1 MYQYQDQ
8 KEMRRALNGKMIIM
22 LVGIMLV
29 VTALT
34 SSLSYG
40 MRCWSMAGMADGGDK
55 DILEALKQ
63 IGITSGTLRI
73 CSVIYYLQAVIEVF
87 VGVFCARLSNRLDKN
102 ALLWKMAWV
111 ILVVE
116 VAAGV
121 ALTLLHMTRAIMIV
135 SNLLLPGFLLWA
147 VNSLRKVA
155 KNHPDRIYA
164 VEPNN
169 RNKGKEKEKEKE
181 KGKAKA
187 SVQPAK
193 AGQKK
198 SLMEH
203 ATQVTPAD
211 ITPLEL
217 TRELEKAGES
227 AGADPETAAEDTVA
241 EENEQEEET
250 SEKTEE

>member
-8 KEMRRALNGKMIIM
+8 KEMRRALNSKMIIM

-73 CSVIYYLQAVIEVF
+73 CSVIYYLQAVIEVL
-87 VGVFCARLSNRLDKN
+87 VGVFCTRLSNRLDKN

-121 ALTLLHMTRAIMIV
+121 ALTLLHMTSAIMIV

-169 RNKGKEKEKEKE
+169 RNKGKGKE
-181 KGKAKA
+181 KGKAKAKA

-217 TRELEKAGES
+217 TRELEKVGES

>member
-8 KEMRRALNGKMIIM
+8 KEMRRALNSKMIIM

-121 ALTLLHMTRAIMIV
+121 ALTLLHMTSAIMIV

-155 KNHPDRIYA
+155 TNHPDRSYG

-169 RNKGKEKEKEKE
+169 RKKGKGKQ

>member
-40 MRCWSMAGMADGGDK
+40 VRCWSMAGMADKGDK

-73 CSVIYYLQAVIEVF
+73 CSVVYYIQAIIEVF
-87 VGVFCARLSNRLDKN
+87 VGVFCVRLNNRLDKIMI
-102 ALLWKMAWV
+102 LWKMTWT
-111 ILVVE
+111 ILGVE
-116 VAAGV
+116 VLAGI
-121 ALTLLHMTRAIMIV
+121 ALTLLHMTSPFMII
-135 SNLLLPGFLLWA
+135 SNLLLPAFLLWA
-147 VNSLRKVA
+147 VSGLKKVA

-169 RNKGKEKEKEKE
+169 RNKKNGNRS
-181 KGKAKA
+181 G
-187 SVQPAK
+187 QPAK
-193 AGQKK
+193 PAPKK
-198 SLMEH
+198 SLMDH
-203 ATQVTPAD
+203 ATVRVTPEDVMPPVKEAVSEEAEEQETQNQTEEAD
-211 ITPLEL
+211 V
-217 TRELEKAGES
+217 LEK
-227 AGADPETAAEDTVA
+227 
-241 EENEQEEET
+241 ET
-250 SEKTEE
+250 SGEAVQDNENQEKE

>member
-22 LVGIMLV
+22 LVGIMLT

-121 ALTLLHMTRAIMIV
+121 ALTLLHMTSAIMIV

-169 RNKGKEKEKEKE
+169 RNKGKGKE

>member
-8 KEMRRALNGKMIIM
+8 KEMRRALNSKMIIM

-63 IGITSGTLRI
+63 IGITSGTLRT

-121 ALTLLHMTRAIMIV
+121 ALTLLHMTSAIMIV

-169 RNKGKEKEKEKE
+169 RNKGKEKE

>member
-8 KEMRRALNGKMIIM
+8 KEMRRALNSKMIIM

-121 ALTLLHMTRAIMIV
+121 ALTLLHMTSAIMIV

-169 RNKGKEKEKEKE
+169 RNKGKGKE

-250 SEKTEE
+250 SAKTEE

>member
-8 KEMRRALNGKMIIM
+8 KEMRRALNSKMIIM

-73 CSVIYYLQAVIEVF
+73 CSVIYYLQAVIEVL

-121 ALTLLHMTRAIMIV
+121 ALTLLHMTSAIMIV

-169 RNKGKEKEKEKE
+169 RNKGKGKE
-181 KGKAKA
+181 KGKAKAKA

-241 EENEQEEET
+241 EENEQEEDT

>member
-8 KEMRRALNGKMIIM
+8 KEMRRALNSKMIIM

-102 ALLWKMAWV
+102 ALLWKMAGV

-121 ALTLLHMTRAIMIV
+121 ALTLLHMTSAIMIV

-169 RNKGKEKEKEKE
+169 RNKEKGKE

-250 SEKTEE
+250 LEKTEE

>member
-8 KEMRRALNGKMIIM
+8 KEMRRALNSKMIIM

-121 ALTLLHMTRAIMIV
+121 ALTLLHMTSAIMIV

-169 RNKGKEKEKEKE
+169 RNKGKEKEKGTSDEFQRENRRSKTERNRRKKLCQYQRRTGEKRFC
-181 KGKAKA
+181 A
-187 SVQPAK
+187 
-193 AGQKK
+193 
-198 SLMEH
+198 EH
-203 ATQVTPAD
+203 
-211 ITPLEL
+211 
-217 TRELEKAGES
+217 
-227 AGADPETAAEDTVA
+227 GADRQTLYPHLR
-241 EENEQEEET
+241 
-250 SEKTEE
+250 

>member
-1 MYQYQDQ
+1 
-8 KEMRRALNGKMIIM
+8 
-22 LVGIMLV
+22 
-29 VTALT
+29 
-34 SSLSYG
+34 
-40 MRCWSMAGMADGGDK
+40 MADGGDK

-121 ALTLLHMTRAIMIV
+121 ALTLLHMTSAIV

-169 RNKGKEKEKEKE
+169 RNKGKGKE

>member
-8 KEMRRALNGKMIIM
+8 KEMRRALNSKMIIM

-73 CSVIYYLQAVIEVF
+73 CSVIYYMQAVIEVF

-121 ALTLLHMTRAIMIV
+121 ALTLLHMTSAIMIV

-169 RNKGKEKEKEKE
+169 RNKGKEKE

-250 SEKTEE
+250 LEKTEE

>member
-8 KEMRRALNGKMIIM
+8 KEMRRALNSKMIIM

-73 CSVIYYLQAVIEVF
+73 CSVIYYLQAVIEVL

-121 ALTLLHMTRAIMIV
+121 ALTLLHMTSAIMIV

-155 KNHPDRIYA
+155 KNHPGRIYA

-169 RNKGKEKEKEKE
+169 RNKGKGKE
-181 KGKAKA
+181 KGKA

>member
-1 MYQYQDQ
+1 
-8 KEMRRALNGKMIIM
+8 
-22 LVGIMLV
+22 
-29 VTALT
+29 
-34 SSLSYG
+34 
-40 MRCWSMAGMADGGDK
+40 
-55 DILEALKQ
+55 
-63 IGITSGTLRI
+63 
-73 CSVIYYLQAVIEVF
+73 
-87 VGVFCARLSNRLDKN
+87 
-102 ALLWKMAWV
+102 MAWV

-121 ALTLLHMTRAIMIV
+121 ALTLLHMTSAIMIV

-169 RNKGKEKEKEKE
+169 RNKGKEKE

-227 AGADPETAAEDTVA
+227 AGADPETAAKDTVA

>member
-8 KEMRRALNGKMIIM
+8 KEMRRALNSKMIIM

-73 CSVIYYLQAVIEVF
+73 CSVIYYMQAVIEVF

-121 ALTLLHMTRAIMIV
+121 ALTLLHMTSAIMIV

-169 RNKGKEKEKEKE
+169 RNKGKEKEK
-181 KGKAKA
+181 GKVKT

-250 SEKTEE
+250 LEKTEE

>member
-8 KEMRRALNGKMIIM
+8 KEMRRALNSKMIIM

-121 ALTLLHMTRAIMIV
+121 ALTLLHMTSAIMIV

-169 RNKGKEKEKEKE
+169 RNKGKGKE

-227 AGADPETAAEDTVA
+227 VGADPETAAEDTVA

>member
-121 ALTLLHMTRAIMIV
+121 ALTLLHMTSAIMIV

-169 RNKGKEKEKEKE
+169 RNKGKEKE

-227 AGADPETAAEDTVA
+227 AGADLETAAEDTVA

>member
-121 ALTLLHMTRAIMIV
+121 ALTLLHMTSAIMIV

-169 RNKGKEKEKEKE
+169 RNKGKGKE

-250 SEKTEE
+250 SEKTEK

>member
-8 KEMRRALNGKMIIM
+8 KEMRRALNSKMIIM

-121 ALTLLHMTRAIMIV
+121 ALTLLHMTSAIMIV

-169 RNKGKEKEKEKE
+169 RNKGKEKE

-227 AGADPETAAEDTVA
+227 VGTDPETAAEDTVA

>member
-8 KEMRRALNGKMIIM
+8 KEMRRALNSKMIIM

-121 ALTLLHMTRAIMIV
+121 ALTLLHMTSAIMIV

-169 RNKGKEKEKEKE
+169 RNKGKEKEK
-181 KGKAKA
+181 GKAKA

-203 ATQVTPAD
+203 ATQVTPSD

-250 SEKTEE
+250 SERTEE

>member
-8 KEMRRALNGKMIIM
+8 KEMRRALNSKMIIM

-121 ALTLLHMTRAIMIV
+121 ALTLLHMTSAIMIV

-155 KNHPDRIYA
+155 KNNPDRIYA

-169 RNKGKEKEKEKE
+169 RNKGKEKE

>member
-73 CSVIYYLQAVIEVF
+73 CSVIYYLQAVLEVF

-121 ALTLLHMTRAIMIV
+121 ALTLLHMTSAIMIV

-169 RNKGKEKEKEKE
+169 RNKGKEKEKE

-227 AGADPETAAEDTVA
+227 AGADPETAAKDTVA

>member
-63 IGITSGTLRI
+63 IAITSGTLRI

-121 ALTLLHMTRAIMIV
+121 ALTLLHMTSAIMIV

-169 RNKGKEKEKEKE
+169 RNKGKEKEKE

>member
-8 KEMRRALNGKMIIM
+8 KEMRRALNSKMIIM

-121 ALTLLHMTRAIMIV
+121 ALTLLHMTSAIMIV

-147 VNSLRKVA
+147 VNIRIVSMRWNRITGTREKRK
-155 KNHPDRIYA
+155 K
-164 VEPNN
+164 
-169 RNKGKEKEKEKE
+169 KEK
-181 KGKAKA
+181 
-187 SVQPAK
+187 
-193 AGQKK
+193 QKLPYSRQK
-198 SLMEH
+198 
-203 ATQVTPAD
+203 QV
-211 ITPLEL
+211 
-217 TRELEKAGES
+217 RKK
-227 AGADPETAAEDTVA
+227 V
-241 EENEQEEET
+241 
-250 SEKTEE
+250 

>member
-8 KEMRRALNGKMIIM
+8 KEMRRALNSKMIIM

-102 ALLWKMAWV
+102 ALLWKMAGV

-121 ALTLLHMTRAIMIV
+121 ALTLLHMTSAIMIV

-169 RNKGKEKEKEKE
+169 RNKGKEKE

-250 SEKTEE
+250 LEKTEE

>member
-121 ALTLLHMTRAIMIV
+121 ALTLLHMTSAIMIV

-169 RNKGKEKEKEKE
+169 RNKGKGKE

-241 EENEQEEET
+241 EENEQEEKT

>member
-121 ALTLLHMTRAIMIV
+121 ALTLLHMTSAIMIV

-169 RNKGKEKEKEKE
+169 RNKGKEKE

-227 AGADPETAAEDTVA
+227 AEADPETAAEDTVA

>member
-1 MYQYQDQ
+1 M
-8 KEMRRALNGKMIIM
+8 
-22 LVGIMLV
+22 
-29 VTALT
+29 
-34 SSLSYG
+34 
-40 MRCWSMAGMADGGDK
+40 
-55 DILEALKQ
+55 
-63 IGITSGTLRI
+63 
-73 CSVIYYLQAVIEVF
+73 IYYLQAVIEVF

-121 ALTLLHMTRAIMIV
+121 ALTLLHMTSAIMIV

-169 RNKGKEKEKEKE
+169 RNKGKGKE

>member
-8 KEMRRALNGKMIIM
+8 KEMRRALNSKMIIM

-121 ALTLLHMTRAIMIV
+121 ALTLLHMTSAIMIV

-169 RNKGKEKEKEKE
+169 RNKGKGKE

-203 ATQVTPAD
+203 ATQVTPSD

-250 SEKTEE
+250 SERTEE

>member
-121 ALTLLHMTRAIMIV
+121 ALTLLHMTSAIMIV

-169 RNKGKEKEKEKE
+169 RNKGKEKEK
-181 KGKAKA
+181 GKA

-241 EENEQEEET
+241 EENEQEEKT